1 MRAGGGGAHLELTG
15 CGTLLGVKCLWHF
28 SLLLTR
34 QRSECTFH
42 EELCASLL
50 HLGAIG
56 IL

>member
-1 MRAGGGGAHLELTG
+1 MRAGGGGAHLELAR
-15 CGTLLGVKCLWHF
+15 CETLLGVKCLWHF

-50 HLGAIG
+50 QPGAIG